1 MLKEHATL
9 TRLFEDEVT
18 RYENEK
24 AASSAF
30 KQNFDSFLN
39 KTVPMIFEHQRKL
52 LEIQF
57 EALLVNDLSLVAKIN
72 GRISELCQQSCRSF
86 ERNTD
91 Y

>member
-1 MLKEHATL
+1 MLKEHATF

-24 AASSAF
+24 VASSAF
-30 KQNFDSFLN
+30 KQNFDSFLS

-57 EALLVNDLSLVAKIN
+57 EALKENDMTVVAKIN
-72 GRISELCQQSCRSF
+72 GRISDLCQQSCRSF